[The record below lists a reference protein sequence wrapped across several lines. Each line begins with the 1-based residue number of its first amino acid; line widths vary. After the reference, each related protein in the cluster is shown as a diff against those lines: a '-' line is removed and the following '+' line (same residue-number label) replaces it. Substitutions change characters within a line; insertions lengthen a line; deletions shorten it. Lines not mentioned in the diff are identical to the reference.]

1 MGRGQIMKLALQTV
15 LSGLFS
21 LLLLGV
27 TLFWPAG
34 TFHYWQAW
42 VFIAVFLATTMIPSI
57 GLAIRDP
64 AALQRRLHGGPTAE
78 TRIVQKIVIWAVTGS
93 AFAAFVLS
101 AFDHRFGW
109 SSVPTAVV
117 ILGNVLVAVGILFA
131 EAVVFQ
137 NGFAGASIQVEDE
150 QPLVSTGLYGLVRHP
165 MYFGAVL
172 MMFGTPLALGSYWA
186 LLVSIVSI
194 PIFGVRIAD
203 EEKMLRAELDGYD
216 AYTQKVRYRLVPYVW

>member
-1 MGRGQIMKLALQTV
+1 MKLVLQTIA
-15 LSGLFS
+15 SGVFGLALFA
-21 LLLLGV
+21 V

-42 VFIAVFLATTMIPSI
+42 VFIAVFMATTVVPSI
-57 GLAIRDP
+57 YLAVRDP

-78 TRIVQKIVIWAVTGS
+78 TRIVQKIIIWAVTGS

-101 AFDHRFGW
+101 ALDHRFGW

-117 ILGNVLVAVGILFA
+117 ILGNVLVAVGLILA
-131 EAVVFQ
+131 QAVVFQ
-137 NGFAGASIQVEDE
+137 NSFAGASIQVEDD

-194 PIFGVRIAD
+194 PIFGARIAD

-216 AYTQKVRYRLVPYVW
+216 EYMQKVPYRLLPYVW

>member
-1 MGRGQIMKLALQTV
+1 MKLALQTIA
-15 LSGLFS
+15 SGVFGLALFA
-21 LLLLGV
+21 V
-27 TLFWPAG
+27 ALFWPAG

-42 VFIAVFLATTMIPSI
+42 VFVAVFMATTMVPSI
-57 GLAIRDP
+57 YLAVRDP

-78 TRIVQKIVIWAVTGS
+78 TRLVQKIVIWAVTGS

-101 AFDHRFGW
+101 ALDHRFGW
-109 SSVPTAVV
+109 SSVPVAVV
-117 ILGNVLVAVGILFA
+117 VLGNILVAVGLILA
-131 EAVVFQ
+131 QAVVFQ
-137 NGFAGASIQVEDE
+137 NSFAGASIQVEDE

-186 LLVSIVSI
+186 LLVSILAV

-203 EEKMLRAELDGYD
+203 EEKMLRAELAGYD
-216 AYTQKVRYRLVPYVW
+216 EYTQKVRYRLLPYVW

>member
-1 MGRGQIMKLALQTV
+1 MKLALQTIA
-15 LSGLFS
+15 SGVFGLALFA
-21 LLLLGV
+21 V
-27 TLFWPAG
+27 ALFWPAG

-42 VFIAVFLATTMIPSI
+42 VFVAVFMATTMVPSI
-57 GLAIRDP
+57 YLAVRDP

-78 TRIVQKIVIWAVTGS
+78 TRLVQKIVIWAVTGS

-101 AFDHRFGW
+101 ALDHRFGW
-109 SSVPTAVV
+109 SNVPIAVV
-117 ILGNVLVAVGILFA
+117 VLGNVLVAVGLVLA
-131 EAVVFQ
+131 QAVVFQ
-137 NGFAGASIQVEDE
+137 NSFAGASIRVEDE

-172 MMFGTPLALGSYWA
+172 MMFGTPLALGSYWG
-186 LLVSIVSI
+186 LLVSILAV

-216 AYTQKVRYRLVPYVW
+216 EYARKVRYRLLPYVW

>member
-1 MGRGQIMKLALQTV
+1 MKLALQTIA
-15 LSGLFS
+15 SGVFGLALFA
-21 LLLLGV
+21 V

-42 VFIAVFLATTMIPSI
+42 VFIAVFMATTMVPSI
-57 GLAIRDP
+57 YLAVRDP

-93 AFAAFVLS
+93 AFAAFALS
-101 AFDHRFGW
+101 ALDHRFGW
-109 SSVPTAVV
+109 SSVPVAVV
-117 ILGNVLVAVGILFA
+117 ILGNVLVAVGLILA
-131 EAVVFQ
+131 QTVVFQ
-137 NGFAGASIQVEDE
+137 NSFAGASIQVEDD

-186 LLVSIVSI
+186 LLVSIASI

-216 AYTQKVRYRLVPYVW
+216 GYTQKVPYRLLPYVW

>member
-1 MGRGQIMKLALQTV
+1 MKLALQTIA
-15 LSGLFS
+15 SGVFGLALFA
-21 LLLLGV
+21 V

-42 VFIAVFLATTMIPSI
+42 VFIAVFMATTVVPSI
-57 GLAIRDP
+57 YLAVRDP

-78 TRIVQKIVIWAVTGS
+78 TRIVQKIIIWAVTGS

-101 AFDHRFGW
+101 ALDHRFGW

-117 ILGNVLVAVGILFA
+117 ILGNVLVAVGLILA
-131 EAVVFQ
+131 QAVVFQ
-137 NGFAGASIQVEDE
+137 NSFAGASIQVEDD

-194 PIFGVRIAD
+194 PIFGARIAD

-216 AYTQKVRYRLVPYVW
+216 EYMQKVPYRLLPYVW

>member
-1 MGRGQIMKLALQTV
+1 MKLALQTIA
-15 LSGLFS
+15 SGVFGLALFA
-21 LLLLGV
+21 V

-34 TFHYWQAW
+34 TVHYWQAW
-42 VFIAVFLATTMIPSI
+42 VFIAVFMATTMVPSI
-57 GLAIRDP
+57 YLAVRDP

-93 AFAAFVLS
+93 AFAAFALS
-101 AFDHRFGW
+101 ALDHRFGW
-109 SSVPTAVV
+109 SSVPVAVV
-117 ILGNVLVAVGILFA
+117 ILGNVLVAVGLILA
-131 EAVVFQ
+131 QTVVFQ
-137 NGFAGASIQVEDE
+137 NSFAGASIQVEDD

-186 LLVSIVSI
+186 LLVSIASI

-203 EEKMLRAELDGYD
+203 EEKMLRAELHGYD
-216 AYTQKVRYRLVPYVW
+216 EYTQKVPYRLLPYVW

>member
-1 MGRGQIMKLALQTV
+1 MKLALQTIASGV
-15 LSGLFS
+15 LGLAFFA
-21 LLLLGV
+21 V
-27 TLFWPAG
+27 ALFWPAG

-42 VFIAVFLATTMIPSI
+42 VFIAVFMATTMVPSI
-57 GLAIRDP
+57 YLAVRDP

-101 AFDHRFGW
+101 ALDHRFGW

-117 ILGNVLVAVGILFA
+117 ILGNVLVAIGLVLA
-131 EAVVFQ
+131 QAVVFQ
-137 NGFAGASIQVEDE
+137 NSFAGASIQVEDE

-172 MMFGTPLALGSYWA
+172 MMFGTPPALGSYWA
-186 LLVSIVSI
+186 LLVSIASI

-203 EEKMLRAELDGYD
+203 EEKMLRTELDGYD
-216 AYTQKVRYRLVPYVW
+216 EYTQKVRYRLLPYVW

>member
-1 MGRGQIMKLALQTV
+1 MKLALQTIA
-15 LSGLFS
+15 SGVFGLALFA
-21 LLLLGV
+21 V
-27 TLFWPAG
+27 ALFWPAG

-42 VFIAVFLATTMIPSI
+42 VFVAVFMATTMVPSI
-57 GLAIRDP
+57 YLAVRDP

-78 TRIVQKIVIWAVTGS
+78 TRLVQKVVIWAVTGS

-101 AFDHRFGW
+101 ALDHRFGW
-109 SSVPTAVV
+109 SNVPFAVV
-117 ILGNVLVAVGILFA
+117 VLGNVLVAVGLVLA
-131 EAVVFQ
+131 QAVVFQ
-137 NGFAGASIQVEDE
+137 NSFAGASIRVEDE

-186 LLVSIVSI
+186 LLVSILAV

-216 AYTQKVRYRLVPYVW
+216 EYARKVRYRLLPYVW

>member
-1 MGRGQIMKLALQTV
+1 MKIALQTLASGVFALV
-15 LSGLFS
+15 LF
-21 LLLLGV
+21 GV
-27 TLFWPAG
+27 ALFWPAG

-42 VFIAVFLATTMIPSI
+42 VFVSVFMATTIGPSLY
-57 GLAIRDP
+57 LAVRDP

-101 AFDHRFGW
+101 ALDHRFGW
-109 SSVPTAVV
+109 SSVPVAVV
-117 ILGNVLVAVGILFA
+117 VLGNILVAVGLILA
-131 EAVVFQ
+131 QTVVFQ
-137 NGFAGASIQVEDE
+137 NSFAGASIQVEDE

-186 LLVSIVSI
+186 LLVSIMAV

-203 EEKMLRAELDGYD
+203 EEKMLRAELAGYD
-216 AYTQKVRYRLVPYVW
+216 EYTQKVRYRLLPYVW

>member
-1 MGRGQIMKLALQTV
+1 MKLALQTIA
-15 LSGLFS
+15 SGVFGLVFFAA
-21 LLLLGV
+21 

-42 VFIAVFLATTMIPSI
+42 VFIAVFMATTVVPSMY
-57 GLAIRDP
+57 LAVRDP

-93 AFAAFVLS
+93 AVAAFVLS
-101 AFDHRFGW
+101 ALDHRFGW

-117 ILGNVLVAVGILFA
+117 VLGNVLVAVGLILA
-131 EAVVFQ
+131 QTVVFQ
-137 NGFAGASIQVEDE
+137 NSFAGASIQVEDE
-150 QPLVSTGLYGLVRHP
+150 QQLVSTGLYGLVRHP

-194 PIFGVRIAD
+194 PVFGIRITD

-216 AYTQKVRYRLVPYVW
+216 EYTQKVRYRLLPYLW

>member
-1 MGRGQIMKLALQTV
+1 MKLALQTIA
-15 LSGLFS
+15 SGVFGLALFA
-21 LLLLGV
+21 V
-27 TLFWPAG
+27 ALFWPAG

-42 VFIAVFLATTMIPSI
+42 VFVAVFMATTMVPSI
-57 GLAIRDP
+57 YLAVRDP

-78 TRIVQKIVIWAVTGS
+78 TRLVQKIVIWAVTGS

-101 AFDHRFGW
+101 ALDHRFGW
-109 SSVPTAVV
+109 SSVPVAVV
-117 ILGNVLVAVGILFA
+117 VLGNVLVAVGLILA
-131 EAVVFQ
+131 QAVVFQ
-137 NGFAGASIQVEDE
+137 NSFAGASIRVEDE

-172 MMFGTPLALGSYWA
+172 MMFGTPLALGSYWG
-186 LLVSIVSI
+186 LLVSILAV

-216 AYTQKVRYRLVPYVW
+216 EYARKVRYRLVPYVW

>member
-1 MGRGQIMKLALQTV
+1 MKLVLQAIASGV
-15 LSGLFS
+15 LGLAFFAA
-21 LLLLGV
+21 

-42 VFIAVFLATTMIPSI
+42 VFIAVFMATTVVPSMY
-57 GLAIRDP
+57 LAVKDP

-93 AFAAFVLS
+93 AVAAFVLS
-101 AFDHRFGW
+101 ALDHRFGW

-117 ILGNVLVAVGILFA
+117 VLGNALVAVGLVLA
-131 EAVVFQ
+131 QTVVFQ
-137 NGFAGASIQVEDE
+137 NSFAGASIQVEDE
-150 QPLVSTGLYGLVRHP
+150 QQLVSTGLYGLVRHP

-194 PIFGVRIAD
+194 PVFGVRIAD

-216 AYTQKVRYRLVPYVW
+216 EYTQKVPYRLLPYVW

>member
-1 MGRGQIMKLALQTV
+1 MKLALQTFASGV
-15 LSGLFS
+15 LGLVFFAA
-21 LLLLGV
+21 

-42 VFIAVFLATTMIPSI
+42 VFIAVFMATTVVPSMY
-57 GLAIRDP
+57 LAVRDP

-93 AFAAFVLS
+93 AIAAFVLS
-101 AFDHRFGW
+101 ALDHRFGW

-117 ILGNVLVAVGILFA
+117 VLGNVLVAVGLILA
-131 EAVVFQ
+131 QTVVFQ
-137 NGFAGASIQVEDE
+137 NSFAGASIQVEDE
-150 QPLVSTGLYGLVRHP
+150 QQLVSTGLYGLVRHP

-194 PIFGVRIAD
+194 PVFGVRITD

-216 AYTQKVRYRLVPYVW
+216 EYTQKVRYRLLPYLW

>member
-1 MGRGQIMKLALQTV
+1 MKLALQTIA
-15 LSGLFS
+15 SGVFGLALFA
-21 LLLLGV
+21 V
-27 TLFWPAG
+27 ALFWPAG

-42 VFIAVFLATTMIPSI
+42 VFVAVFMATTMVPSI
-57 GLAIRDP
+57 YLAVRNP

-78 TRIVQKIVIWAVTGS
+78 TRLVQKIVIWAVTGS

-101 AFDHRFGW
+101 ALDHRFGW
-109 SSVPTAVV
+109 SSVPVAVV
-117 ILGNVLVAVGILFA
+117 VLGNVLVAVGLILA
-131 EAVVFQ
+131 QAVVFQ
-137 NGFAGASIQVEDE
+137 NSFAGASIRVEDE

-172 MMFGTPLALGSYWA
+172 MMFGTPLALGSYWG
-186 LLVSIVSI
+186 LLVSILAV

-216 AYTQKVRYRLVPYVW
+216 EYARKVRYRLVPYVW